1 MAGKDNPFSEFIK
14 ILENQGKEIEKMLK
28 PILESQKKAQEMSE
42 PALEYQQ
49 KLFMESIELQR
60 ALMENIMDTT
70 KRMLRMMSTEP
81 ARYNFG
87 GAFPGSQFMDYMRT
101 MQTIQDNWMDQL
113 KSTSSLFEDFMSGG
127 KGKK

>member
-1 MAGKDNPFSEFIK
+1 MAGKDNPFGEFLK
-14 ILENQGKEIEKMLK
+14 VLENQGKEIEKMFQ
-28 PILESQKKAQEMSE
+28 PILESQKKLREMSE

-49 KLFMESIELQR
+49 KLFLESVELQN

-70 KRMLRMMSTEP
+70 KQMLRMMSTEP

-87 GAFPGSQFMDYMRT
+87 GAFPGNQFMDYMRT
-101 MQTIQDNWMDQL
+101 MQDVQDNWMDQL
-113 KSTSSLFEDFMSGG
+113 KSTSSLFENFTGGG

>member
-1 MAGKDNPFSEFIK
+1 MAEKENPFSEFLK
-14 ILENQGKEIEKMLK
+14 ILETQGKEIEKMMK
-28 PILESQKKAQEMSE
+28 PLLDSQKKAREMSE

-49 KLFMESIELQR
+49 KLFLESLELQK
-60 ALMENIMDTT
+60 ALMESIMDTT

-87 GAFPGSQFMDYMRT
+87 GSFPGSQFADYMRT

-113 KSTSSLFEDFMSGG
+113 KSTSSMFQEYIQ
-127 KGKK
+127 GKK

>member
-1 MAGKDNPFSEFIK
+1 MAERDNPFREFLS
-14 ILENQGKEIEKMLK
+14 ILENQGKEIEKMFK
-28 PILESQKKAQEMSE
+28 PILESRKKAHEMSE

-49 KLFMESIELQR
+49 KLFLESIELQK

-81 ARYNFG
+81 ARYNLG
-87 GAFPGSQFMDYMRT
+87 GSFPGNQFMDYMRT

-113 KSTSSLFEDFMSGG
+113 KSTTSLFEDFMSGG
-127 KGKK
+127 KGKR

>member
-1 MAGKDNPFSEFIK
+1 MAGKDNPFSEFFN
-14 ILENQGKEIEKMLK
+14 ILENQGQEIDKMFK
-28 PILESQKKAQEMSE
+28 SMLESRKKAQEMSE

-49 KLFMESIELQR
+49 KLFFESIELQK

-81 ARYNFG
+81 ARYNLG
-87 GAFPGSQFMDYMRT
+87 GSFPGNQFMDYMRT

-113 KSTSSLFEDFMSGG
+113 KSTSSLFQDFMGSG

>member
-1 MAGKDNPFSEFIK
+1 MAERDNPFSEFLK
-14 ILENQGKEIEKMLK
+14 ILESQGKEIEKMFQ
-28 PILESQKKAQEMSE
+28 PILESQKKAREMSE

-49 KLFMESIELQR
+49 KLFLESIELQK

-87 GAFPGSQFMDYMRT
+87 GSFPGSQFTDYMRT
-101 MQTIQDNWMDQL
+101 MQSIQDDWMDQL
-113 KSTSSLFEDFMSGG
+113 KSTSSLFQDFMSGG